1 MTSNSPQKKWDE
13 AHPEIIKQSKA
24 NYDKKRPVWSFR
36 PEPELI
42 QWLEEERWD
51 NDDGAS
57 ETNAEL
63 LNRKLTK
70 LMKLEQQG
78 F

>member
-13 AHPEIIKQSKA
+13 THPEIIKKSKA
-24 NYDKKRPVWSFR
+24 NYDQKRPVWSFR

-42 QWLEEERWD
+42 QWLEEERWE
-51 NDDGAS
+51 N
-57 ETNAEL
+57 ETTAEL

-70 LMKLEQQG
+70 LMKLEQEG
-78 F
+78 Y